1 MTPHQLFPFAKAD
14 IPSVNF
20 CFATTE
26 EYEQEIAL
34 LSSRFESTLTVG
46 GTHKLHCIH
55 PMSTEQ
61 VEVKT
66 FSNSHGARVERVL
79 ESGSVNVLQSVDND
93 EAMKFADLKGYITAK
108 YDGHWWCGCVMQT
121 FAEQNEVEINFLHQH
136 EPA

>member
-1 MTPHQLFPFAKAD
+1 MECLPLRTGTTDVVSLFA
-14 IPSVNF
+14 
-20 CFATTE
+20 
-26 EYEQEIAL
+26 
-34 LSSRFESTLTVG
+34 

-55 PMSTEQ
+55 PISTEQ

-79 ESGSVNVLQSVDND
+79 QSGPVNVLQSVDND

-121 FAEQNEVEINFLHQH
+121 FAEHNEVEINFLHPH